1 MRQLIRWIWKEK
13 MEINKNIRVAFG
25 ILGIVFGCFCIV
37 KYSSALQNQEI
48 DFAGSGFTVTF
59 QLTVIGIVSAI
70 IALLYSNIE
79 RIRESLMDKNILT
92 REMEGKI
99 EEIFRELQ
107 QTVKFLLIILC
118 VQFLFSNICLLDIAT
133 GSIELADLSVK
144 SWGVVINLSA
154 ISLSIWGMFDVVS
167 SLFNLVKVS
176 RRLERKGG

>member
-1 MRQLIRWIWKEK
+1 
-13 MEINKNIRVAFG
+13 
-25 ILGIVFGCFCIV
+25 
-37 KYSSALQNQEI
+37 
-48 DFAGSGFTVTF
+48 
-59 QLTVIGIVSAI
+59 
-70 IALLYSNIE
+70 
-79 RIRESLMDKNILT
+79 MDKNILT
-92 REMEGKI
+92 REMEGII